1 LRRST
6 ILVTLIILVFAH
18 SPHQVTATSGPC
30 CEYTFIVSDS
40 QPKPGERV
48 DFTGVVTD
56 QFGGG
61 EPNVTVQYQD
71 TAVRNGNGLSNST
84 TDANGAFHLSTTMP
98 VTENPNPIR
107 FTLIMNDPNGGGSQT
122 AVGTY
127 PATRTSPSGD
137 VPALYNSQLGGR
149 TDAYL
154 NIQSLGSPAV
164 MYISNGYDEPILHGV
179 SSLDQGTTDLLTGLA
194 NKGFNV
200 IAPIAWFAEDFP
212 FFPFE
217 LAAMLKY
224 GFHVSQVYIIG
235 WSAGGT
241 VAAWNLTHDLYGL
254 FNLGVVMDAEL
265 IGATNQTQTDPSVF
279 KTAQSPESVKIPY
292 LLIWGVNEGG
302 STSIQSAMLWAR
314 RAQNN
319 LVRLDPF
326 AYSHQWIGT
335 DVEDKILADILAFF
349 NTQTTG
355 TLSLLQSNSGNTQ
368 ILTDSQVLTN
378 NPYDSLR
385 REYALNITGQ
395 NDTIGSMN
403 LAIPISSID
412 GQPVVL
418 FDRNAISAAYS
429 SDATNYYIYFTYTHS
444 THTILVVGQNDIPEF
459 VANPSIV
466 AAALLLCMLIMI
478 ASRKRSRPT

>member
-1 LRRST
+1 M
-6 ILVTLIILVFAH
+6 
-18 SPHQVTATSGPC
+18 
-30 CEYTFIVSDS
+30 

-61 EPNVTVQYQD
+61 EPNVTIQYQD
-71 TAVRNGNGLSNST
+71 TAFRNENSLSKST
-84 TDANGAFHLSTTMP
+84 TDANGAFYLSTTMP

-107 FTLIMNDPNGGGSQT
+107 FTLIMNDPTGGWAQT
-122 AVGTY
+122 AGGTY

-154 NIQSLGSPAV
+154 NIQSLGSPPV
-164 MYISNGYDEPILHGV
+164 MYISDGFDGQILHGV
-179 SSLDQGTTDLLTGLA
+179 PSLDQGTIDLLTGFA

-200 IAPIAWFAEDFP
+200 IAPIAWFATDFP

-241 VAAWNLTHDLYGL
+241 VAAWILTHDLYGL

-265 IGATNQTQTDPSVF
+265 TGATNQTQTDPSVF
-279 KTAQSPESVKIPY
+279 KTAQSPESVKIPH

-335 DVEDKILADILAFF
+335 DVEDKILADILVFF
-349 NTQTTG
+349 NTQSVG
-355 TLSLLQSNSGNTQ
+355 TLSPLQSNFGSAQ
-368 ILTDSQVLTN
+368 ILTDSQLLTN
-378 NPYDSLR
+378 NPYDAVR
-385 REYALNITGQ
+385 KEYALQITGQ

-418 FDRNAISAAYS
+418 FDQNAISAAYS
-429 SDATNYYIYFTYTHS
+429 SDTTNYYIYFTYTHS

-459 VANPSIV
+459 VANASIV
-466 AAALLLCMLIMI
+466 QAALLLCMLIMI
-478 ASRKRSRPT
+478 VGRKRSRPT

>member
-1 LRRST
+1 M
-6 ILVTLIILVFAH
+6 
-18 SPHQVTATSGPC
+18 
-30 CEYTFIVSDS
+30 
-40 QPKPGERV
+40 
-48 DFTGVVTD
+48 VTD

-61 EPNVTVQYQD
+61 EPNVTIQYQD
-71 TAVRNGNGLSNST
+71 TAARNGNNLSNST
-84 TDANGAFHLSTTMP
+84 TDANGAFYLSTTMP

-107 FTLIMNDPNGGGSQT
+107 FTLIMNDPTGGWTQT
-122 AVGTY
+122 AAGTY
-127 PATRTSPSGD
+127 PPPGTSPSGD
-137 VPALYNSQLGGR
+137 FPALYNSQLGGR
-149 TDAYL
+149 TNAYL
-154 NIQSLGSPAV
+154 NIKSLGSPAV
-164 MYISNGYDEPILHGV
+164 MYISDGYDQPILHGV

-194 NKGFNV
+194 NRGFNV
-200 IAPIAWFAEDFP
+200 IAPIAWFVTDFP

-241 VAAWNLTHDLYGL
+241 VAAWILTHDLYGL

-265 IGATNQTQTDPSVF
+265 TGAPNQTQTDPSVF
-279 KTAQSPESVKIPY
+279 KTAQSPESVKIPH

-326 AYSHQWIGT
+326 AYSHHWIGT

-349 NTQTTG
+349 NTQTVG
-355 TLSLLQSNSGNTQ
+355 TLSPLQSNFGSTQ
-368 ILTDSQVLTN
+368 ILTDSQLLTN
-378 NPYDSLR
+378 NPYDTVSK
-385 REYALNITGQ
+385 EYALQITGQ

-418 FDRNAISAAYS
+418 FDQNAISAAYS
-429 SDATNYYIYFTYTHS
+429 SDTTKYYIYFTYTHS

-466 AAALLLCMLIMI
+466 QTALLICMLIMI

>member
-1 LRRST
+1 
-6 ILVTLIILVFAH
+6 
-18 SPHQVTATSGPC
+18 
-30 CEYTFIVSDS
+30 
-40 QPKPGERV
+40 
-48 DFTGVVTD
+48 
-56 QFGGG
+56 
-61 EPNVTVQYQD
+61 
-71 TAVRNGNGLSNST
+71 
-84 TDANGAFHLSTTMP
+84 
-98 VTENPNPIR
+98 
-107 FTLIMNDPNGGGSQT
+107 
-122 AVGTY
+122 
-127 PATRTSPSGD
+127 
-137 VPALYNSQLGGR
+137 
-149 TDAYL
+149 
-154 NIQSLGSPAV
+154 
-164 MYISNGYDEPILHGV
+164 
-179 SSLDQGTTDLLTGLA
+179 
-194 NKGFNV
+194 
-200 IAPIAWFAEDFP
+200 
-212 FFPFE
+212 
-217 LAAMLKY
+217 
-224 GFHVSQVYIIG
+224 
-235 WSAGGT
+235 
-241 VAAWNLTHDLYGL
+241 
-254 FNLGVVMDAEL
+254 
-265 IGATNQTQTDPSVF
+265 
-279 KTAQSPESVKIPY
+279 
-292 LLIWGVNEGG
+292 
-302 STSIQSAMLWAR
+302 MLWAR

-385 REYALNITGQ
+385 REYALDITGQ

-403 LAIPISSID
+403 LAIPISSIA